1 MFSILHTTV
10 QASAIRRSLG
20 ACAVLLCFAR
30 AARVS
35 YSFLF
40 FDGQRRSINATF
52 KAGTA
57 CRNGDSLH
65 VPFPRLLLECQQELG
80 FKTIEMWCGQPHFLL
95 DDHGYQSTSELK
107 KKVEAHGLHIGVFTP
122 ECAMYNY
129 LICAHD
135 EYARKR
141 ALGYYTNGI
150 KAAGE
155 VGAKVMLTNCC
166 GCDWN
171 EDPERVFERA
181 AGMLRTLAPIAADC
195 GVTLAVETVRP
206 EESRMIIKL
215 PELARLLKAVDRP
228 NVKAA
233 LDLTAV
239 GVAGET
245 VKDWFET
252 LGSDIRH
259 MHFVDGRPYGHLVW
273 GDGLHPMA
281 DYIELMNQ
289 YGYEGLPWAGDYRRP
304 LFRRPPRG
312 GPAQYRG
319 L

>member
-1 MFSILHTTV
+1 MPHL
-10 QASAIRRSLG
+10 RREQLAG
-20 ACAVLLCFAR
+20 MGIH
-30 AARVS
+30 
-35 YSFLF
+35 YMYHSFDYFL
-40 FDGQRRSINATF
+40 D
-52 KAGTA
+52 
-57 CRNGDSLH
+57 
-65 VPFPRLLLECQQELG
+65 CQQELG
-80 FKTIEMWCGQPHFLL
+80 FKTIEMWCGRPHFFL

-150 KAAGE
+150 RAAGE

-181 AGMLRTLAPIAADC
+181 VQMLHKLAPVAADC

-215 PELARLLKAVDRP
+215 PELARLLKAVDHP

-245 VKDWFET
+245 VKEWFET

-289 YGYEGLPWAGDYRRP
+289 YGYEGYLGQEITDDRYFADPREADRRNMAAFEP
-304 LFRRPPRG
+304 FFV
-312 GPAQYRG
+312 
-319 L
+319 

>member
-1 MFSILHTTV
+1 MPHL
-10 QASAIRRSLG
+10 RREQLAG
-20 ACAVLLCFAR
+20 MGIH
-30 AARVS
+30 
-35 YSFLF
+35 YMYHSFDYFL
-40 FDGQRRSINATF
+40 D
-52 KAGTA
+52 
-57 CRNGDSLH
+57 
-65 VPFPRLLLECQQELG
+65 CQQELG
-80 FKTIEMWCGQPHFLL
+80 FKTIEMWCGRPHFWL
-95 DDHGYQSTSELK
+95 DDHGYQDTCELK
-107 KKVEAHGLHIGVFTP
+107 KKVEDHGLKIGVFTP

-129 LICAHD
+129 LLCAHD

-141 ALGYYTNGI
+141 AVGYYTNGI

-171 EDPERVFERA
+171 EEPERVFERA
-181 AGMLRTLAPIAADC
+181 VKMLRLLAPVAAEND
-195 GVTLAVETVRP
+195 VTLAVETVRP
-206 EESRMIIKL
+206 EESRMIIRL
-215 PELARLLKAVDRP
+215 DELARLLKAVDHP

-245 VKDWFET
+245 GKQWFET

-289 YGYEGLPWAGDYRRP
+289 YGYEGYLGQEITDDRYFADPREADRRNMAAFEP
-304 LFRRPPRG
+304 FF
-312 GPAQYRG
+312 A
-319 L
+319 